1 MKTSLVL
8 LTAVFFFCQ
17 DGSQAVYLVS
27 PNVGQLIKTEQPQAQ
42 GQLFLKHTTLK
53 FYNLKMDLDFWTSY
67 EILTRNCLK
76 MNSFLTTA
84 SQITIACL
92 QRT

>member
-17 DGSQAVYLVS
+17 DGGQAVYLVS
-27 PNVGQLIKTEQPQAQ
+27 PNVGQLIKTEQPQQ
-42 GQLFLKHTTLK
+42 FLKHTTLK

-67 EILTRNCLK
+67 ETLTRNCLK
-76 MNSFLTTA
+76 MNSFRTTA

-92 QRT
+92 QRTY